1 MFRNRVGAQR
11 FALGTTPER
20 NVMGPP
26 GEERRDWPTWAALGV
41 GAVLLH
47 LLQVA
52 LLPFVLAAI
61 VGFVTDPAI
70 RWLKTRTSLP
80 RWAVAS
86 GLYLVLA
93 TALAAL
99 TFGVGWSAFG
109 QLSHMA
115 AAGPGPLRS
124 DLEQVLG
131 PKGVTLFG
139 QPVTADT
146 VTSFAQEQAH
156 RFLNA
161 ATLTRASRP
170 ALEGLVGVVLLV
182 FLSFYAMVSGPKLVA
197 GALWLVPPSRR
208 AGVLRLMPDMRR
220 VIQSYFIGI
229 VVIVVFTSAAA
240 WVGYGLVLH
249 VPSAALLSVA
259 VGVLET
265 VPVVGPAVAA
275 VLVGLSALQLHSV
288 GAAAVMVGYAVA
300 LRLGVDDLIAPIV
313 LGRSVTVHPAVV
325 MLAYVLGAVLYG
337 VVGLLLAVPA
347 AACLRIALAD
357 AYGRNGRAAE
367 PEAPA

>member
-1 MFRNRVGAQR
+1 
-11 FALGTTPER
+11 
-20 NVMGPP
+20 MGPP
-26 GEERRDWPTWAALGV
+26 GAERKVWPTWAAVGV

-47 LLQVA
+47 VLQFA

-61 VGFVTDPAI
+61 VGFVTDPPI
-70 RWLKTRTSLP
+70 RFLQARTRLP

-86 GLYLVLA
+86 GLYLLLA
-93 TALAAL
+93 TALGGL
-99 TFGVGWSAFG
+99 TLGVGWSAFR

-115 AAGPGPLRS
+115 AAGPGPLHS

-131 PKGVTLFG
+131 RKGVTLFG

-170 ALEGLVGVVLLV
+170 ALEGLVGAVLLV
-182 FLSFYAMVSGPKLVA
+182 FLSFYAMVSGPKLA
-197 GALWLVPPSRR
+197 RGALWLVPPSRR
-208 AGVLRLMPDMRR
+208 PGVLRVAPAMRR

-240 WVGYGLVLH
+240 GIGYGLVLH
-249 VPSAALLSVA
+249 VPDAALLSVA

-265 VPVVGPAVAA
+265 VPVVGPSTAA
-275 VLVGLSALQLHSV
+275 VLVGLSALQLHSM
-288 GAAAVMVGYAVA
+288 GAAALMVGYAVA

-357 AYGRNGRAAE
+357 AYGREVGVARPQE
-367 PEAPA
+367 PV